1 MWSSV
6 NIVVSHVGDLQVK
19 LVVVRVRDHRPARR
33 PLAMVRLLR
42 LRHEDHLHKASQLE
56 IRAILEEGPVQGTC
70 LTRSV
75 STENG
80 HQEERSVLL
89 EAIMYLRRGIEAI
102 MARPLSRLR
111 RWDHRRQYRMDILRH
126 VWIRQHILQQ
136 DWTRQHILQQD
147 WTRQHILRRG
157 WIRQRGPL

>member
-1 MWSSV
+1 M

-19 LVVVRVRDHRPARR
+19 LVLVRVRDHRPARR

-42 LRHEDHLHKASQLE
+42 LRQEDHLHKA
-56 IRAILEEGPVQGTC
+56 ILGEGQVQGTS
-70 LTRSV
+70 LTRSAR
-75 STENG
+75 TEND

-111 RWDHRRQYRMDILRH
+111 R
-126 VWIRQHILQQ
+126 
-136 DWTRQHILQQD
+136 
-147 WTRQHILRRG
+147 
-157 WIRQRGPL
+157 

>member
-1 MWSSV
+1 MWSSM

-19 LVVVRVRDHRPARR
+19 LVLVRVRDHRPARR

-111 RWDHRRQYRMDILRH
+111 RWGHRRQYRMDTLRQE
-126 VWIRQHILQQ
+126 WIRQHILQQ
-136 DWTRQHILQQD
+136 EWARQHLLQPD
-147 WTRQHILRRG
+147 
-157 WIRQRGPL
+157 